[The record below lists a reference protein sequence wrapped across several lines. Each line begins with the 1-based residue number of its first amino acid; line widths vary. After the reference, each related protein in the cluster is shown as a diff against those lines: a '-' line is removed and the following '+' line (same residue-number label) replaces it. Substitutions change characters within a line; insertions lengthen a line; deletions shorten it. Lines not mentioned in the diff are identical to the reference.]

1 MSTFDPQQILFT
13 LSVLSGLGAC
23 FKGGVTDIEAALRDE
38 LQKRL
43 PLLAPDIGPWQVVWG
58 PAVFELPLSDRPDNT
73 MFVARNEGV
82 AGLPQLVVS
91 IAGTNPYSFLDWFV
105 EDFLVSS
112 DSQVPW
118 LTGQPFSLERKISLG
133 TFIGLRAL
141 QTLKPGPTLPGA
153 GATVRDFLATQVGAP
168 IEINLGGHSLG
179 GALSPTLALWL
190 ADTRSDWDPAG
201 HASLSVLP

>member
-1 MSTFDPQQILFT
+1 DWL
-13 LSVLSGLGAC
+13 V
-23 FKGGVTDIEAALRDE
+23 
-38 LQKRL
+38 
-43 PLLAPDIGPWQVVWG
+43 
-58 PAVFELPLSDRPDNT
+58 
-73 MFVARNEGV
+73 EG
-82 AGLPQLVVS
+82 
-91 IAGTNPYSFLDWFV
+91 
-105 EDFLVSS
+105 FLVSG
-112 DSQVPW
+112 DRQVPW

-190 ADTRSDWDPAG
+190 AARRSDWDPAG
-201 HASLSVLP
+201 HASLSVLPSAGPTAGNQEFADYSDGKIGPRVTRLHNPFDIAPDAWAVADLQAIPTLYAPEIQPDDVVNGFA